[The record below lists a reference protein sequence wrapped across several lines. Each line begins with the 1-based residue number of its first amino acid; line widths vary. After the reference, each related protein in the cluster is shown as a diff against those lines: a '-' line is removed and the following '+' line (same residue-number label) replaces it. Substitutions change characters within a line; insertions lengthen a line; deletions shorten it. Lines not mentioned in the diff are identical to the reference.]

1 MNSPPSPTWW
11 LGFINNKTT
20 ARALYGA
27 GDKSDV
33 HTFTVRMQL
42 MVTSIKDSGGKEI
55 PNGTHTRDTNIT
67 ISGLGGYAEQQLAVV
82 KFGGDVIGNVRTDA
96 NSAWPLTY
104 TFTPTNQQQ
113 QVVWCQ
119 SQSQI
124 SNGRRFTVNE

>member
-1 MNSPPSPTWW
+1 VV
-11 LGFINNKTT
+11 GVHEIT
-20 ARALYGA
+20 ATALYGA

-42 MVTSIKDSGGKEI
+42 MVTSIKDSSGKEI
-55 PNGTHTRDTNIT
+55 PNGTHTRDPNIT
-67 ISGLGGYAEQQLAVV
+67 ISGLGAYAEQQLAIV

-96 NSAWPLTY
+96 NSAWTLTY
-104 TFTPTNQQQ
+104 TFTPANQQQ
-113 QVVWCQ
+113 QVVWCQNQ